1 MYGKK
6 GFLQYQC
13 AIPHENSRDAIRDI
27 LARIAAS
34 GFGSF
39 LAVLKVF
46 GDKKSPGLLSF
57 PTPGATLALDFP
69 YVEGKTLNLFKQLDN
84 VVLESGGRIYPAK
97 DAHMSAEL
105 FQHFYPDWQ
114 QLEQLRDPQFSS
126 SMWQRVTQE
135 I

>member
-1 MYGKK
+1 
-6 GFLQYQC
+6 
-13 AIPHENSRDAIRDI
+13 
-27 LARIAAS
+27 
-34 GFGSF
+34 
-39 LAVLKVF
+39 
-46 GDKKSPGLLSF
+46 
-57 PTPGATLALDFP
+57 LDFP